1 VDDEKVRRKKEKK
14 LNITLE
20 VDFCPRY
27 LIMIE
32 IEEDN

>member
-1 VDDEKVRRKKEKK
+1 MRRKKEKEVK
-14 LNITLE
+14 NITLE